1 METHKQDDSAYGKYV
16 IQFRNKKNTT
26 SAIKKDTPNNRQKK
40 FRSFI
45 LKKTKTSMIMKPA
58 KGIYTLI

>member
-40 FRSFI
+40 ISGALF
-45 LKKTKTSMIMKPA
+45 
-58 KGIYTLI
+58 

>member
-16 IQFRNKKNTT
+16 IQFRNKKKNTT

-40 FRSFI
+40 FQELYF
-45 LKKTKTSMIMKPA
+45 KTKQNFHDYETS
-58 KGIYTLI
+58 KGYTL